1 MEKSAVTHYMAGA
14 LMCAACAFGSQS
26 AFPASSPLLKVQ
38 DIKVVRHGGSL
49 VVALDINPRSVNPG
63 RDREVVF
70 TPVVRALEGRDSLV
84 LPSVRV
90 AGRNRYYSHL
100 RNDDLTEGEKVCYA
114 GAKEALEYRQDVSFL
129 PWMVRS
135 RIIMREDVA
144 NFCDAPVPQGET
156 PLAELDFVEKPFLPD
171 FRYVALLSDSTIERS
186 AEGRAFVDFIVN
198 RTEIRPTYRRNT
210 MELAKIIESI
220 DKVKNDPDAT
230 ITRVTIKGFA
240 SPEGSYSNNVR
251 LAMGRTASL
260 KEYVREH
267 YNFDPEIMF
276 TDYEPEDWAGLRAWV
291 EDCTLPHRTE
301 ILEVIDSPMEP
312 DPKDHE
318 LKRRFPAEY
327 KLMLDSIYPALRH
340 SDYTVKYR
348 IRTYVDIEELK
359 RVYVSAP
366 DRLRPVDFQRIAAT
380 FPTGSEE
387 YKDVFMTAVRM
398 HPRDEAANLN
408 AANISMERGDL
419 NAAAGYLAHAGDTP
433 EAIYTRGVLA
443 ARSGDLDRAAS
454 LLGAASNLGLDIAAA
469 ELGNLSRLRSAP
481 TVTYLITPKG
491 NVKSE

>member
-1 MEKSAVTHYMAGA
+1 M
-14 LMCAACAFGSQS
+14 
-26 AFPASSPLLKVQ
+26 PARRIIWLIS
-38 DIKVVRHGGSL
+38 D
-49 VVALDINPRSVNPG
+49 NPRLAGLFFLRRLELLFFQINHVAQSHAFFYY
-63 RDREVVF
+63 RAWIVV
-70 TPVVRALEGRDSLV
+70 
-84 LPSVRV
+84 
-90 AGRNRYYSHL
+90 
-100 RNDDLTEGEKVCYA
+100 GEKVCYA

-144 NFCDAPVPQGET
+144 NCCDAPVSQGET

-291 EDCTLPHRTE
+291 EDLHPPSPHR
-301 ILEVIDSPMEP
+301 
-312 DPKDHE
+312 DPGGH
-318 LKRRFPAEY
+318 RFPY
-327 KLMLDSIYPALRH
+327 G
-340 SDYTVKYR
+340 T
-348 IRTYVDIEELK
+348 
-359 RVYVSAP
+359 
-366 DRLRPVDFQRIAAT
+366 RPQG
-380 FPTGSEE
+380 P
-387 YKDVFMTAVRM
+387 
-398 HPRDEAANLN
+398 
-408 AANISMERGDL
+408 
-419 NAAAGYLAHAGDTP
+419 
-433 EAIYTRGVLA
+433 
-443 ARSGDLDRAAS
+443 
-454 LLGAASNLGLDIAAA
+454 
-469 ELGNLSRLRSAP
+469 
-481 TVTYLITPKG
+481 
-491 NVKSE
+491 